1 MENTIIQHT
10 VLDEIEK
17 NKKPILFSKLSI
29 FITCIVI
36 SPYWGA
42 FLYCGN
48 LRLSDQKNK
57 INRTFIT
64 ISISYLMVVLPLMG
78 FEIQSYSLLITHYF
92 SRLIISLLIILF
104 LWKKQ
109 FDNVEYKTTFPWIRF
124 IIIILI
130 QTGIIFYRTYSS
142 QVSHLMP
149 HIKIYYID
157 FSLITTF
164 AFLFY
169 FTIGD
174 FIYRLVKK
182 AQTTN
187 NSNNNRT

>member
-1 MENTIIQHT
+1 MKNTIIQHT

-17 NKKPILFSKLSI
+17 DEKPILFSKLSI
-29 FITCIVI
+29 LITCIII
-36 SPYWGA
+36 SPYWAA

-92 SRLIISLLIILF
+92 SRLIISLLIILV
-104 LWKKQ
+104 LWEKQ
-109 FDNVEYKTTFPWIRF
+109 FDDVEYETTFPWIRL
-124 IIIILI
+124 IIIIVI
-130 QTGIIFYRTYSS
+130 QTGITFYRTWLYSS
-142 QVSHLMP
+142 QISNLIP
-149 HIKIYYID
+149 HINIYYID

-174 FIYRLVKK
+174 FIYRLVQKK
-182 AQTTN
+182 
-187 NSNNNRT
+187 